1 MRPPIA
7 ETSPEGWR
15 VARVTCCS
23 AFAVAFDLRLR
34 LDTDWP
40 GHQIIKLTSRPWMW
54 VALVLAF
61 LMIGYVATPPVVM
74 QQAALWS
81 GE

>member
-1 MRPPIA
+1 
-7 ETSPEGWR
+7 
-15 VARVTCCS
+15 
-23 AFAVAFDLRLR
+23 
-34 LDTDWP
+34 
-40 GHQIIKLTSRPWMW
+40 MW

-61 LMIGYVATPPVVM
+61 LMIGYVATPSVVM